1 MIWYFDKLIVTLLSN
16 NIGKSSDILYRP
28 LIMLYREK
36 IKTTE
41 NIAYYIIKITDS
53 ETYMYKEL
61 DDAPEEI
68 KNKLISIKYNSG
80 DSLLSDSI

>member
-1 MIWYFDKLIVTLLSN
+1 
-16 NIGKSSDILYRP
+16 
-28 LIMLYREK
+28 
-36 IKTTE
+36 
-41 NIAYYIIKITDS
+41 
-53 ETYMYKEL
+53 MYKEL